1 MRFLSTACQGP
12 GVPSHS
18 AYSQEHARAP
28 GGCRPPDTLSSGCS
42 SPIWGFIYGKT
53 VWEGEGERSTVWE
66 GEGERST
73 VWEGEKVCLARAR
86 ARGERKTVWE
96 GEGER
101 STVWEGEGERS
112 TVWEGEKVCL
122 ARARARGER
131 KTVWE
136 GGGERSACCFLCFLK
151 IVELWMLLVTL
162 HNM

>member
-96 GEGER
+96 G
-101 STVWEGEGERS
+101 
-112 TVWEGEKVCL
+112 
-122 ARARARGER
+122 
-131 KTVWE
+131 
-136 GGGERSACCFLCFLK
+136 GGERSACCFLCFFQDCGALDAVGDFTQHVK
-151 IVELWMLLVTL
+151 PAIQ
-162 HNM
+162 